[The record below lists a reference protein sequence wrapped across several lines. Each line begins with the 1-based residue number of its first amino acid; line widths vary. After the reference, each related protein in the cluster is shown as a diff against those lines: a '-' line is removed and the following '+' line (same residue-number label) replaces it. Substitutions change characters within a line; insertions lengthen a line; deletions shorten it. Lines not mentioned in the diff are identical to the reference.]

1 MTPFVKHAVRRITI
15 EDLIKKGVNIKI
27 CEYCKRPMRLR
38 IEYFGNIPSVL
49 LFVNK
54 TKGIY
59 VLLHRKCKSK
69 YTAGLSK

>member
-1 MTPFVKHAVRRITI
+1 MTLSKKRNIRIITI
-15 EDLIKKGVNIKI
+15 EDLIKKGVDIKI
-27 CEYCKRPMRLR
+27 CEYCKGPMRLR

-59 VLLHRKCKSK
+59 VLLHRKCKGK